1 MVFGKQVLNN
11 SCSRFLVYK
20 LYLIYFFSE
29 SSNIPTTSLT
39 CSVCNQTFI
48 DTNLYIIHMWN
59 HNQPGSLS
67 SDSNQPD
74 DLYTESSEN
83 NQPSSL
89 YTESSESNQSTGMY
103 TKSPEN
109 NQPSG
114 LYIESPESNQPNDV
128 YLQQNVAVPEIK
140 IETSDNEQGI

>member
-1 MVFGKQVLNN
+1 
-11 SCSRFLVYK
+11 
-20 LYLIYFFSE
+20 
-29 SSNIPTTSLT
+29 
-39 CSVCNQTFI
+39 
-48 DTNLYIIHMWN
+48 
-59 HNQPGSLS
+59 
-67 SDSNQPD
+67 
-74 DLYTESSEN
+74 
-83 NQPSSL
+83 
-89 YTESSESNQSTGMY
+89 MY